1 MGAVVFILTLT
12 LLPVQTTSAQDEK
25 VTVSKNDVGA
35 ALWQTPNG
43 ACAFLSRAVEQSA
56 VDEFVLGDLYPKYP
70 SNKASRIMDDLR
82 LKYRKAIGYS
92 KSVGLR
98 EIQDSDKYT
107 HAVFDVA
114 STIPELMPSL
124 KNGWLE
130 LGDPPVLSSPD
141 TPISSTPEGDKAIA
155 WSVRKYWLDR
165 AVQQR
170 RATIKKAVFEKAQ
183 QDGQF
188 ADAYDQV
195 NAQELGVST
204 KDFDVNAFLTA
215 HPDLPILDALRKG
228 IRRDGT
234 LVVSLKDLEDMS
246 QAKFGKINDSRG

>member
-141 TPISSTPEGDKAIA
+141 TPISSTPEGDKTIA

-183 QDGQF
+183 
-188 ADAYDQV
+188 
-195 NAQELGVST
+195 ELGVST
-204 KDFDVNAFLTA
+204 KDFDVNAFLAA
-215 HPDLPILDALRKG
+215 HPDLPIPDALRKG